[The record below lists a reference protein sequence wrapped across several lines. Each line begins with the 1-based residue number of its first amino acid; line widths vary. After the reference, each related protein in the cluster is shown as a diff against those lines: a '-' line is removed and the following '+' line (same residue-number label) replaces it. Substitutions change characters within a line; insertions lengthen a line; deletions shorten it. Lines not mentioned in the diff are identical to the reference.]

1 MVGGAASAARVSVR
15 ANVRQPVLRYFL
27 RRALFTFRPSPVF
40 GALFLSLCS
49 ALFPYALTA
58 EDPDPFYTGIQHHVI
73 ASSPWLGIFIIL
85 MGLFPLLIGWR
96 LIRWTTALISCGITI
111 GAVLFMAHD
120 HWPAVL
126 AWTMALSCGVFGG
139 ALGWFLYPLISAVQS
154 AVLAATFTF
163 VGMQMMAPTM
173 PAWWYGLACGM
184 GVTAAMIGWETAAI
198 SAIFYTVMIGY
209 LGVLEGMVI
218 ICKPTTINELL
229 LLAVVVG
236 GIVIPI
242 GALIQWRAH
251 QRSLISE

>member
-1 MVGGAASAARVSVR
+1 MRAVFCVSTV
-15 ANVRQPVLRYFL
+15 
-27 RRALFTFRPSPVF
+27 
-40 GALFLSLCS
+40 
-49 ALFPYALTA
+49 LFPAAVVAGEAGAFSTPLH
-58 EDPDPFYTGIQHHVI
+58 QHVI
-73 ASSPWLGIFIIL
+73 AASPWLGMFVIL
-85 MGLFPLLIGWR
+85 MALIPLLIGWR

-111 GAVLFMAHD
+111 GTVLFFAHD
-120 HWPAVL
+120 HWTAAL

-173 PAWWYGLACGM
+173 PALWYGIACGM

-198 SAIFYTVMIGY
+198 SAIFHTVMIGY